1 MEGDPMKCI
10 ISKSGKT
17 IERVKEDVA
26 SKKVA
31 SGKWNYC
38 SKEKWKESVRPKV
51 DEKAE
56 AKTVTKKK
64 EKAHGLKAKDRK
76 KANKK

>member
-1 MEGDPMKCI
+1 MF
-10 ISKSGKT
+10 SKSGKT

-26 SKKVA
+26 SEKVA
-31 SGKWNYC
+31 SGNWNYC

-51 DEKAE
+51 DEAKAE
-56 AKTVTKKK
+56 AKTETKKDK
-64 EKAHGLKAKDRK
+64 TRGLNAKDRK